1 METKQIYTSF
11 IHWFDSH
18 SKNYGFIVRPEDIDS
33 FSKMSKYEKYQ
44 QGYRFDEENIID
56 QKFLG
61 YLKKDKKLHGKGI
74 YVQFE
79 LIPWENGKTKAIN
92 VQLFKDIGTINH
104 PDFFF
109 VKSMIVN
116 INLNLLSLK
125 EIEFKIHER
134 TEFLQDLQAINPELR
149 KELKELSEKIPSISI
164 KYSALRDCFTTP
176 FEYARLVNKYINEL
190 DKNLQYEIVE
200 ELSDKIQSTNSYK
213 KIDYYLNNIK
223 YPQEYKEYLWEITP
237 KEYKLKKIEERHQ
250 KFFHLVKK
258 FAESGYSDEYQIYGN
273 WQELYSLNQYEQE
286 LIKKWI
292 DKNNDDEFV
301 KMVAARGAE
310 KLVAKYYESIGYDVK
325 DISIKQVEHP
335 YGGDWEKYD
344 IRITKEK
351 QPIYLD
357 VKNARSSQNS
367 KVYSSFCVR
376 KLKEYREQDIKIIGV
391 LSPLLYQNDYQS
403 KKSKK
408 YIHIIW
414 YCANKLNEE
423 EKIELEDNIK
433 DDLARDKKS
442 QNQNITKNDILQAI
456 EKEKQ
461 NQDICNS
468 EQIKI
473 LGTFDKRD
481 ISELKELFLGE
492 NIATSIN
499 ISNEGDKPYYPHWL
513 FDYDDD
519 FYVNQIKIIEEFR
532 NLTNEEIPSY
542 EAYQEFNSIKE
553 QYNALPLF
561 LAAKRKLPN
570 DWIKELSEWRYK
582 FIDSI
587 LNIKSQRIKLPH
599 IFLAILKH
607 FLSMIGSNSNNQD
620 YDPLKYLEIL
630 YTHQNL
636 DEDSHPH
643 PLKIYDPV
651 KDQHPNYSKK
661 SPTII
666 NFCETLNILYSR
678 RENLKLNEFVKFHFQ
693 GKGLLQGTKL
703 GSNEKTRILAYCG
716 KCGYPHIIRNEELG
730 KNYNICNT
738 CKRLV
743 CPKCQYCN
751 SKWEKDNQDK
761 NIEIYCPG
769 YIARTKSINIVILVG
784 RVNADP
790 NVKYFDSG
798 KIKCNLYLAVDR
810 HTKKGTDLFKLEMWN
825 KMAKIAEENLR
836 EDSLIAVQG
845 TLGFETWRDDKI
857 KVNRS
862 QPVIKVEKL
871 DLLDPKLNQQYN
883 LNDW

>member
-18 SKNYGFIVRPEDIDS
+18 SKNYGFIVRPEDIEC

-56 QKFLG
+56 QKFLD
-61 YLKKDKKLHGKGI
+61 YLRKDKKLHGKGI
-74 YVQFE
+74 YVQFN
-79 LIPWENGKTKAIN
+79 LIAGKNGKSKAIN
-92 VQLFKDIGTINH
+92 VELSKDIGTIKH
-104 PDFFF
+104 PDFF
-109 VKSMIVN
+109 VRSLIAN

-134 TEFLQDLQAINPELR
+134 PEFIRDLQATNPEVI
-149 KELKELSEKIPSISI
+149 KELSEKIPAISI
-164 KYSALRDCFTTP
+164 KYSTLRDCFTTP
-176 FEYARLVNKYINEL
+176 VEYAQLVNKYIDEL

-200 ELSDKIQSTNSYK
+200 ELRNKIQSTNSYK

-223 YPQEYKEYLWEITP
+223 YPQEYKGYLWEVTP
-237 KEYKLKKIEERHQ
+237 KEYKLEKIKERYQ
-250 KFFHLVKK
+250 KFFILVKE
-258 FAESGYSDEYQIYGN
+258 FAESGYPDKHIEHIYGN
-273 WQELYSLNQYEQE
+273 WKKLYSLNQDEQE

-292 DKNNDDEFV
+292 YKNNDNEFV

-310 KLVAKYYESIGYDVK
+310 NLVLEYYKSIGYNVE

-391 LSPLLYQNDYQS
+391 LSPLLDQNDYQS

-423 EKIELEDNIK
+423 QKIELEENIK
-433 DDLARDKKS
+433 DDLAKKS
-442 QNQNITKNDILQAI
+442 QNQNITKNDIIQAI
-456 EKEKQ
+456 EKQ

-473 LGTFDKRD
+473 LGTFDKCD
-481 ISELKELFLGE
+481 ISELERLFSGE
-492 NIATSIN
+492 NLDIN
-499 ISNEGDKPYYPHWL
+499 ISNKGDKPYYPHWL

-519 FYVNQIKIIEEFR
+519 FYVKQINIIAKFR
-532 NLTNEEIPSY
+532 NLTNEEIPSH
-542 EAYQEFNSIKE
+542 QEFNLIEK

-561 LAAKRKLPN
+561 LAAQRELPN
-570 DWIKELSEWRYK
+570 NWRQELSEWKCK

-587 LNIKSQRIKLPH
+587 INLDIKSQRIKLPH

-607 FLSMIGSNSNNQD
+607 FLSMIGSDVNNQD
-620 YDPLKYLEIL
+620 YNPLKYLKIL

-636 DEDSHPH
+636 HEDPY

-651 KDQHPNYSKK
+651 KDQHPNPNSPKE

-666 NFCETLNILYSR
+666 NFCETLNILYSG

-693 GKGLLQGTKL
+693 GRGLLQGKKL
-703 GSNEKTRILAYCG
+703 GSNEKARILAYCG

-738 CKRLV
+738 CKRLI
-743 CPKCQYCN
+743 CPKCKYCN

-769 YIARTKSINIVILVG
+769 YIARTEEKPVDILGLNVVNLVG
-784 RVNADP
+784 RVGKDP
-790 NVKYFDSG
+790 DVKY
-798 KIKCNLYLAVDR
+798 
-810 HTKKGTDLFKLEMWN
+810 
-825 KMAKIAEENLR
+825 
-836 EDSLIAVQG
+836 
-845 TLGFETWRDDKI
+845 
-857 KVNRS
+857 
-862 QPVIKVEKL
+862 
-871 DLLDPKLNQQYN
+871 
-883 LNDW
+883 

>member
-11 IHWFDSH
+11 IHWFGSH
-18 SKNYGFIVRPEDIDS
+18 GKNYGFIVRPEDIDS

-92 VQLFKDIGTINH
+92 VQLSKDIGTINH
-104 PDFFF
+104 PDFF
-109 VKSMIVN
+109 VKSLIVN

-149 KELKELSEKIPSISI
+149 KELKELSEKIPAISI
-164 KYSALRDCFTTP
+164 KYSALRDCLTTP
-176 FEYARLVNKYINEL
+176 FEYARLVNKYIDEL

-200 ELSDKIQSTNSYK
+200 ELRNKIQSTNSYK

-223 YPQEYKEYLWEITP
+223 YPQEYKGYLWKVTP
-237 KEYKLKKIEERHQ
+237 KEYKLEKIKERYQ
-250 KFFHLVKK
+250 KFFTLVKK
-258 FAESGYSDEYQIYGN
+258 FAESGYPDEHKICGK
-273 WQELYSLNQYEQE
+273 WQELYSLNQDEQE
-286 LIKKWI
+286 LIKEWI
-292 DKNNDDEFV
+292 DKDNDDEFV

-310 KLVAKYYESIGYDVK
+310 KLVAKYYESIGYDVE
-325 DISIKQVEHP
+325 DISIKQVENHD
-335 YGGDWEKYD
+335 GGDWKKYD

-492 NIATSIN
+492 SLARSIN

-542 EAYQEFNSIKE
+542 EAYQEFNSIKK

-570 DWIKELSEWRYK
+570 DWRKELSEWRCK
-582 FIDSI
+582 FIDNI

-636 DEDSHPH
+636 DEDPH

-651 KDQHPNYSKK
+651 KDQHPNSSKK

-751 SKWEKDNQDK
+751 SKWEKDNQNK

-845 TLGFETWRDDKI
+845 TLGFETWRDDKT